1 MKIYPIQT
9 TYLVSLPF
17 KYNSKKGIIFHLILQ
32 GNVRISG
39 LKMDD
44 LSSIEVVTT
53 KGDALYTPKHV
64 RLTVDS
70 RYISETKL
78 EKILSEIISE
88 VKILF
93 EKDNIHLANKILKEH
108 INVDLIS

>member
-17 KYNSKKGIIFHLILQ
+17 KYNSKKGIILHLILQ

-39 LKMDD
+39 LRMND
-44 LSSIEVVTT
+44 LSSIEAVTT
-53 KGDALYTPKHV
+53 KADSIYTPKHI

-78 EKILSEIISE
+78 KKILSKIISE
-88 VKILF
+88 VNILF
-93 EKDNIHLANKILKEH
+93 EKDNIHLANKILGEH
-108 INVDLIS
+108 INVDLIA